1 MLNILPIN
9 MVDFDLTEEQIM
21 LIELAE
27 QFADEELIPKAEK
40 WDRDGIYPEK
50 SINKARELGLLNCT
64 IPQEYG
70 GMGLSFL
77 DEVMINEELGRG
89 DPGFATIT
97 GVTMHRTFIL
107 GSLISIMLAFGLT
120 ACGKRGDPYRPSDI
134 PTKSHNQPAAG

>member
-1 MLNILPIN
+1 
-9 MVDFDLTEEQIM
+9 MVDFDLTEEQNM

-27 QFADEELIPKAEK
+27 QFADEELIPKAEE
-40 WDRDGIYPEK
+40 WDREGIFPEK
-50 SINKARELGLLNCT
+50 TIHKARELGLLNCT

-97 GVTMHRTFIL
+97 GVTMLACHPIIYL
-107 GSLISIMLAFGLT
+107 SLIHI
-120 ACGKRGDPYRPSDI
+120 
-134 PTKSHNQPAAG
+134 